1 MKTADGGKL
10 FAGWVKGEG
19 EVEGGKRSLCKN
31 IPCGVYVPD
40 TASSSSTVVSVE
52 SKRGLLQENGSER
65 AEEGI
70 VCIKLKRHN
79 RQQKDLQGKL

>member
-10 FAGWVKGEG
+10 FAGWVR
-19 EVEGGKRSLCKN
+19 GGKQSLCKN
-31 IPCGVYVPD
+31 IPCGVYVPG
-40 TASSSSTVVSVE
+40 TASSSSTDVVSVE

>member
-40 TASSSSTVVSVE
+40 TASSSTVVSVE
-52 SKRGLLQENGSER
+52 SRGGLFQENGVKEER
-65 AEEGI
+65 RE
-70 VCIKLKRHN
+70 VCALN
-79 RQQKDLQGKL
+79 